1 MLNRIIGKNNPN
13 ANDSDNAVKF
23 NTQGVIDC

>member
-1 MLNRIIGKNNPN
+1 MLNRIIAKNNPN
-13 ANDSDNAVKF
+13 ANDSDKAVKF